1 MFESDKF
8 ARIKVFFFLMDAR
21 PRSLFNVLHSRKH
34 DIMDRVQKLR
44 NSEKKRI
51 ESRKKKQEYLHRERL
66 EKVRRRRRSSSSL
79 LNEPSA
85 IQRFLIFTKQ

>member
-51 ESRKKKQEYLHRERL
+51 ESRKKKQEYLHREHL
-66 EKVRRRRRSSSSL
+66 EKVRRRRRSSSL
-79 LNEPSA
+79 LNAQSV
-85 IQRFLIFTKQ
+85 IQSFWKFTKQ